1 MNSSSLDEAKA
12 QDIRE
17 TGARVEQLL
26 SAFGERVIGQ
36 RHVALRL
43 VMALVADGHVLLE
56 GLPGLAKTTAI
67 KTIAGLTGL
76 KFSRI
81 QFTPD
86 LLPADVTGT
95 QIYDPRSGN
104 FLTRRGPVFANLL
117 LADEINR
124 APAKVQSSLLEAM
137 QEHQV
142 TIGGETQ
149 ELEQPFLVM
158 ATQNPI
164 EQEGT
169 YPLPEAQVDR
179 FMFKIKVGYGTE
191 SDERDMLKR
200 ASSGDWNK
208 PLQSLLSRSD
218 ILRMRQL
225 VGSIHV
231 SEKIHQYIVSLV
243 FASREPD
250 RFNLSSI
257 KSWIQ
262 IGASPRASLYLERAA
277 RVNALMLGRDYVT
290 PQDVKDVAMDIL
302 RHRITLTYAAE
313 AEQVSTERVVQK
325 LLDSVTVP

>member
-1 MNSSSLDEAKA
+1 MSSSIDNGNV
-12 QDIRE
+12 QDIRD

-26 SAFGERVIGQ
+26 NAFGERIIGQ

-43 VMALVADGHVLLE
+43 VMALIADGHVLLE

-67 KTIAGLTGL
+67 KTLAGLTGL

-95 QIYDPRSGN
+95 QIYDPRNGS
-104 FLTRRGPVFANLL
+104 FMTKRGPVFANLV

-179 FMFKIKVGYGTE
+179 FMFKVKVGYGSE
-191 SDERDMLKR
+191 VDEREMLKR
-200 ASSGDWNK
+200 ASSGDWAK
-208 PLQSLLSRSD
+208 ALTPIFSRSD

-225 VGSIHV
+225 LGSIHV

-250 RFNLSSI
+250 RFNLSAI
-257 KSWIQ
+257 KSWVQ
-262 IGASPRASLYLERAA
+262 IGASPRATLFLERAA

-290 PQDVKDVAMDIL
+290 PQDIKDVAMDIL

-313 AEQVSTERVVQK
+313 AEQVTTERVVQK
-325 LLDSVTVP
+325 LLDSVPVP